1 MTGVKMFKKSF
12 VLLKD
17 QQCIKSQTGASTV
30 EFIFAIPLFFILL
43 FGIIEMSY
51 VYRSKT
57 TLNTATFEA
66 ARTGSV
72 NNALTAEMR
81 KSYASGMIALHIDA
95 DRSAAGVTKAYAKA
109 KIFEKSMSAAA
120 KLMGLDTIV
129 IVSPNRDI
137 FNKFAV
143 DIPKLESK
151 RRKLK
156 FVRGIPNDNLTY
168 RGIDTKRVK
177 IRDNGNTKN
186 VRMNVQ
192 DANILK
198 IKSFWCHKLKVPGLR
213 DIFYRLVLSNNFR
226 ASPEQR
232 VCNSIGLAT
241 ESRYI
246 AITAQA
252 TVRMQSPVYR
262 DNLR

>member
-1 MTGVKMFKKSF
+1 MFKQSFILHEGQKS
-12 VLLKD
+12 
-17 QQCIKSQTGASTV
+17 IKKQLGASTV
-30 EFIFAIPLFFILL
+30 EFIFALPLFFILL

-51 VYRSKT
+51 VYRSKA

-72 NNALTAEMR
+72 NNALTGEMR
-81 KSYASGMIALHIDA
+81 KSFASGMIPLHINA
-95 DRSAAGVTKAYAKA
+95 DRSAAGVTKAYASA
-109 KIFEKSMSAAA
+109 KIFEKSMSTAAR
-120 KLMGLDTIV
+120 LVGLDTV
-129 IVSPNRDI
+129 QIVSPNRDI

-143 DIPKLESK
+143 DIPKLDSRK
-151 RRKLK
+151 RKLK
-156 FVRGIPNDNLTY
+156 FIRAIPNDNLTY
-168 RGIDTKRVK
+168 RGIDTKRVR
-177 IRDNGNTKN
+177 IRDNGRTEN

-213 DIFYRLVLSNNFR
+213 ELFYRLVLSNFFR

-232 VCNSIGLAT
+232 ICNSIGYAT

-246 AITAQA
+246 AITSQA
-252 TVRMQSPVYR
+252 TVRMQSPVYK

>member
-1 MTGVKMFKKSF
+1 M
-12 VLLKD
+12 
-17 QQCIKSQTGASTV
+17 IKIDLSGGFNSRLGHCQRGASIV
-30 EFIFAIPLFFILL
+30 EFIFTLPLFFFLL

-72 NNALTAEMR
+72 NNALTGEMR
-81 KSYASGMIALHIDA
+81 KSYASAMIPLHVEA
-95 DRSAAGVTKAYAKA
+95 NRSAAGIATAYGKA
-109 KIFEKSMSAAA
+109 KVFETSMSVAARG
-120 KLMGLDTIV
+120 MGFDTIE

-137 FNKFAV
+137 FSKFAV
-143 DIPKLESK
+143 NIPKLDPN
-151 RRKLK
+151 RRN
-156 FVRGIPNDNLTY
+156 FQYVRGIPNDNLTY
-168 RGIDTKRVK
+168 RDIGTKTVR
-177 IRDNGNTKN
+177 IRENGRQIS

-213 DIFYRLVLSNNFR
+213 DIFYRLVLRNPLRISR
-226 ASPEQR
+226 EQR
-232 VCNSIGLAT
+232 VCNTLGLAT
-241 ESRYI
+241 RSRYI
-246 AITAQA
+246 AITSQA
-252 TVRMQSPVYR
+252 TVRMQSYVLR

>member
-1 MTGVKMFKKSF
+1 MFKKSF

-17 QQCIKSQTGASTV
+17 QQCIKKQAGASTV

-72 NNALTAEMR
+72 NNALTSEMR
-81 KSYASGMIALHIDA
+81 KSFASGMIPLHINA
-95 DRSAAGVTKAYAKA
+95 DRSATGVVKAYASA
-109 KIFEKSMSAAA
+109 KVFEKSMSTAAR
-120 KLMGLDTIV
+120 LVGLDTIV
-129 IVSPNRDI
+129 IVSPNRDV
-137 FNKFAV
+137 FRKFAV
-143 DIPKLESK
+143 DVPKLESR

-156 FVRGIPNDNLTY
+156 FIRAIPNDNLTY
-168 RGIDTKRVK
+168 RSIDTKRVK
-177 IRDNGNTKN
+177 IRDNGRTEN

-213 DIFYRLVLSNNFR
+213 DLFYRLVLSNFFR

-241 ESRYI
+241 DARYI
-246 AITAQA
+246 AITSQA
-252 TVRMQSPVYR
+252 TVRMQSPVYK